1 MLTLQSL
8 TRAAPALAHR
18 GPYLKHPAD
27 DWMAMPRLR
36 MLIVLVELWIFGV
49 VVLVLDRP
57 IHLLAQQC
65 QQVIT

>member
-1 MLTLQSL
+1 
-8 TRAAPALAHR
+8 
-18 GPYLKHPAD
+18 
-27 DWMAMPRLR
+27 MPRLR

-49 VVLVLDRP
+49 VVLVLDLP